1 MEKINDIKRL
11 IERFLEGDTSL
22 QEEKTLYDYFRN
34 AEVGPELLEYK
45 EMFLAFDQM
54 QFDVTESA
62 SDATIAFEEGAR
74 NRPHAVEIK
83 PKTRF
88 LNIRHMVAVAAV
100 SVVVLLLAGKFAL
113 SGNDAEYCEAYI
125 YGKRVTNEQVV
136 MHEMTSTLKSVDAG
150 SETVDSQLK
159 DAFSSMN

>member
-1 MEKINDIKRL
+1 MENINDIKRL

-34 AEVGPELLEYK
+34 AEVAPELLEYK

-54 QFDVTESA
+54 QFDVTEGML
-62 SDATIAFEEGAR
+62 DAAVVCEESTK
-74 NRPHAVEIK
+74 NQPHAVEIK
-83 PKTRF
+83 PKARF
-88 LNIRHMVAVAAV
+88 LNMRQMVAVAAV
-100 SVVVLLLAGKFAL
+100 SVVVLLLAGMFAL